1 MNNMFRN
8 PRHTNKLKHGQEGGR
23 PLDEDDEDDNNNAEQ
38 FDAAV
43 ETLLHHVGPMT
54 YEDDED
60 DNDDDNDDEA
70 YRQPPSREEQAV
82 LNIREFIYSPEIT
95 TIGTMNLEQQR
106 HLIQE
111 EMDRVVRDN
120 IPVLRNSSDEGHR
133 ELARDFELTY
143 GRLLEGI
150 EERNKALYRAAESR
164 GASRRKDPRLT
175 QAKTKKKG
183 RKTRK
188 RITRKRKTRKRITR
202 KRRKRKIKRKR
213 KSRKAGLVI

>member
-38 FDAAV
+38 FDDAV
-43 ETLLHHVGPMT
+43 NTLIHHVGPMT
-54 YEDDED
+54 YEDDE
-60 DNDDDNDDEA
+60 DDNDDEA

-82 LNIREFIYSPEIT
+82 LNIREFINSPEIT

-120 IPVLRNSSDEGHR
+120 IPVLRNSSDEGRR

-188 RITRKRKTRKRITR
+188 RIIRKRITRKRITR
-202 KRRKRKIKRKR
+202 KRRKRKRKRKR

>member
-38 FDAAV
+38 FDDAV
-43 ETLLHHVGPMT
+43 NTLIHHVGPMT
-54 YEDDED
+54 YEDDE
-60 DNDDDNDDEA
+60 DDNDDEA

-82 LNIREFIYSPEIT
+82 LNIREFINSPEIT

-120 IPVLRNSSDEGHR
+120 IPVLRNSSDEGRR
-133 ELARDFELTY
+133 ELARNFELTY

-150 EERNKALYRAAESR
+150 EEDLFDKETEYFSNIIKIIGSNKF
-164 GASRRKDPRLT
+164 KP
-175 QAKTKKKG
+175 
-183 RKTRK
+183 
-188 RITRKRKTRKRITR
+188 I
-202 KRRKRKIKRKR
+202 
-213 KSRKAGLVI
+213 